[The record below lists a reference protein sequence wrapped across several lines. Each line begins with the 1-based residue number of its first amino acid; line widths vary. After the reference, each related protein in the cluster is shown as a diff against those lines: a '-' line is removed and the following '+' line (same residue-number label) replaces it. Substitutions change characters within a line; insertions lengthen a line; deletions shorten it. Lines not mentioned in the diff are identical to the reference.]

1 MGARYLR
8 IYLCTSICISTCTS
22 IYVHRDAYLYAHLH
36 AHLSDLLEKAL
47 NGSQVLG
54 QGGLKA
60 LLQHRRARLRG
71 IERHSQ
77 LLGHGAVRP
86 SRIRKGFRREPR
98 FRMSSNRPCVTHL
111 ANALA
116 RLTPACAPPPALPGD
131 ALCRGI
137 WGPFLPP
144 TPGGSPARR
153 GAVAAPTPP
162 PKTLFFSKTA
172 KAGPPRLLSRRE
184 K

>member
-1 MGARYLR
+1 MGARYLG

-116 RLTPACAPPPALPGD
+116 RLTPACAPPPRAARGRAVPGELGPLS
-131 ALCRGI
+131 APHAGGKPRAPGGCRG
-137 WGPFLPP
+137 PY
-144 TPGGSPARR
+144 
-153 GAVAAPTPP
+153 PP
-162 PKTLFFSKTA
+162 PQNTK
-172 KAGPPRLLSRRE
+172 KAGPRLLSRRE